1 MADGYAVKVF
11 MYQGADGHLV
21 RNVSDAKLFADK
33 ELADAAADLSNGWT
47 VPVIDMKNRE
57 RPHTKKCKPNQSWMR
72 SGRHG

>member
-1 MADGYAVKVF
+1 MVDGYAVKVF

-33 ELADAAADLSNGWT
+33 ELADAAADLSHGWT

-57 RPHTKKCKPNQSWMR
+57 KTAAKKCRKNQSWMK
-72 SGRHG
+72 GMK